1 MQMSLNDLFNELEWN
16 YLEKAKLVKRIN
28 RMKRSNISYNE
39 SQRLD
44 DPVYSIK
51 WAKNHLAQ
59 CELQYHTKLNL
70 FQCQSDK
77 NIAKD
82 SAKRITCIKG
92 PDFDMFAKLIMK
104 ISQARQHYKYVLIA
118 YRSYK
123 TRLKLVNEKINYLK
137 NVIHHYEKNYEN
149 ELVN

>member
-123 TRLKLVNEKINYLK
+123 ARLKLVNEKINYLK

>member
-92 PDFDMFAKLIMK
+92 PEFDMFAKLIMK

-123 TRLKLVNEKINYLK
+123 ARLKLVNEKINYLK

>member
-1 MQMSLNDLFNELEWN
+1 MSLNDLFNELEWN